1 LTHDYAAQGG
11 YGGGLMLIPANPTN
25 TFAGKTYSV
34 SYSGVTANWIP
45 ITWSV
50 QLKVQ
55 LSTSDRT
62 VTPTFTGASLQEM

>member
-1 LTHDYAAQGG
+1 MAFQVGSAAA
-11 YGGGLMLIPANPTN
+11 YLPSVSTANPLTK
-25 TFAGKTYSV
+25 TF
-34 SYSGVTANWIP
+34 
-45 ITWSV
+45 TWSYVTGPSNMTV

>member
-1 LTHDYAAQGG
+1 
-11 YGGGLMLIPANPTN
+11 
-25 TFAGKTYSV
+25 
-34 SYSGVTANWIP
+34 
-45 ITWSV
+45 V

>member
-1 LTHDYAAQGG
+1 MTHDYVAQGG
-11 YGGGLMLIPANPTN
+11 YGGGLMLIPGNPTN
-25 TFAGKTYSV
+25 TFSGKTCSV

-62 VTPTFTGASLQEM
+62 VTPTFTGASLQEI